1 MNMSNKESFTLNG
14 VGLPFH
20 VQGLPEPLAWIGL
33 FHASLFLFY
42 GENIL
47 LPDRIQC
54 NG

>member
-33 FHASLFLFY
+33 FHASFFKTLTTGDFY
-42 GENIL
+42 KV
-47 LPDRIQC
+47 
-54 NG
+54 